1 MVKDFLTISSADNSV
16 LSYNAFAADCAKEP
30 PDPIAIIESWGSI
43 TSPLPDISS
52 DTSLSATISN
62 ASRLRRILSVR
73 HSFASSTA
81 HLVRW
86 PLYFSSLPSNFSKSV
101 KASAVAPAKPAITLS
116 L

>member
-1 MVKDFLTISSADNSV
+1 MVKDFLTISSADSSV

-62 ASRLRRILSVR
+62 ASVSYTHLTLPTMRLV
-73 HSFASSTA
+73 
-81 HLVRW
+81 
-86 PLYFSSLPSNFSKSV
+86 
-101 KASAVAPAKPAITLS
+101 
-116 L
+116 